1 MPEGRESGKF
11 RGMSH
16 ETALLPVHPTGEQP
30 VVDLVGP
37 TGPPVLDTFAG
48 KVTVEWD
55 MASALTPLG
64 QMPFFIEFLKAGGV
78 FDAWVGDC
86 PLTYKSPNAPNV
98 RDVLGTVMLSVLSGH
113 NRYAHITA
121 LRSDGVLPELLGLS
135 RIASEDSV
143 RRALKAIDEQ
153 DGLAWMQ
160 RHLDRCT
167 YPLLSEPYIIDI
179 DTTVKPLYGRQEGA
193 VVSYNPKK
201 PGRPSHVH
209 HTYMLAG
216 LRLVMGVETAA
227 GNEHTGAHSAPGLWA
242 LLDRIGRDLWPKL
255 LRGDS
260 GFGSEGVM
268 REAEQRRIDYLFKLR
283 LTKNVKRLIERS
295 FTKSG
300 WTDAG
305 HGYQGRE
312 ERLRLDGWSRER
324 RVVVLRRRLKDG
336 VMAVAKGNSD
346 QLLLGFAEVGPNREM
361 YEYAVLVTSLEK
373 PVGYTP
379 NGFEVRTI
387 AQLYRDR
394 ADCEN
399 VFDELKNQWG
409 WGGYTTQDLTRCR
422 LAAQI
427 VALVYNWWNLFV
439 RMAEPD
445 QHLEAITSRPLLLA
459 GIGERVR
466 HARQTTVRVTSSHGR
481 AGWARRVLGGV
492 AKFLSELMGSAEQLT
507 VEQRWFRILSHA
519 LRSWLK
525 GRQLHPP
532 PRLMAPA

>member
-1 MPEGRESGKF
+1 VPNGRESGNF
-11 RGMSH
+11 SGMSH
-16 ETALLPVHPTGEQP
+16 ESALLPVHPTGEQP

-55 MASALTPLG
+55 TGSALTPLG

-86 PLTYKSPNAPNV
+86 PLTYKSPNAPQV

-121 LRSDGVLPELLGLS
+121 LRSDGVLPGLLGMR

-193 VVSYNPKK
+193 AVSYNPKK

-361 YEYAVLVTSLEK
+361 YEYAVLVTSLAK
-373 PVGYTP
+373 PIGYTP
-379 NGFEVRTI
+379 NGFEIRTI

-532 PRLMAPA
+532 ARLMAPV